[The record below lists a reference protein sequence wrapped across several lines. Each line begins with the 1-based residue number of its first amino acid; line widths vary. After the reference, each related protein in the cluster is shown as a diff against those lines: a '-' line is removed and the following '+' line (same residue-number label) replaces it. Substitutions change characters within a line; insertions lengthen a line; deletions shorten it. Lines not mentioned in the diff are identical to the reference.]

1 MDSLINFIIYVIE
14 LYKWVVIAGVILSW
28 LITFNVV
35 NIHNP
40 FVRSLWE
47 ALNKM
52 TEPVL
57 RPIRRMLPDLGGL
70 DISPIILF
78 LGLIFLQSV
87 VLDDWVRSLGRGL
100 RA

>member
-1 MDSLINFIIYVIE
+1 MPGRD
-14 LYKWVVIAGVILSW
+14 
-28 LITFNVV
+28 
-35 NIHNP
+35 H
-40 FVRSLWE
+40 
-47 ALNKM
+47 
-52 TEPVL
+52 
-57 RPIRRMLPDLGGL
+57 PDLGGL